1 MAQAVEWAF
10 EISIRTFVRLL
21 SGHGASFLS
30 NLNDLGLPKPL
41 LESERKPLVDR

>member
-10 EISIRTFVRLL
+10 EIPIPTFVRLV

-30 NLNDLGLPKPL
+30 NLNDLRLPM
-41 LESERKPLVDR
+41 PLVE